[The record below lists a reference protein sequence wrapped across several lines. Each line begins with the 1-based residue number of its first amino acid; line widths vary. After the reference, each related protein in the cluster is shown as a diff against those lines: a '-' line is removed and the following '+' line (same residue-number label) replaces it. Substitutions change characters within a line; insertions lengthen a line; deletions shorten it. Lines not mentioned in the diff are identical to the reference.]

1 MWTLAEP
8 WWELIARAAIVY
20 VFLLG
25 ILRLTGKRQV
35 GQLAPFDLV
44 LLLVISNTVQNAMN
58 AGDNSVTAGLLLA
71 TAVIAINYLVAIATY
86 KSKRI
91 EALVEG
97 EPQVLIHDGR
107 LNTRALE
114 RERLTRHELMAALRE
129 AGCVTIDEVQAA
141 ILENNGHIS
150 VVPRS
155 RSRD

>member
-1 MWTLAEP
+1 MWTLAVP
-8 WWELIARAAIVY
+8 WWQLVARAAIIY

-25 ILRLTGKRQV
+25 LLRLTGKRQV

-58 AGDNSVTAGLLLA
+58 AGDNSVTAGIILA
-71 TAVIAINYLVAIATY
+71 SAVVGLNYLVAIATY
-86 KSKRI
+86 RSKRI
-91 EALVEG
+91 EGLVEG

-107 LNTRALE
+107 VNEGAL
-114 RERLTRHELMAALRE
+114 RRQRLTRHELMAALRQG
-129 AGCVTIDEVQAA
+129 GCAAIDEVQAA

-155 RSRD
+155 HAP